1 MNLFGLDVKGA
12 GRGAIA
18 REDLKVGD
26 TALEIPVSIIISSEL
41 LHESDMVTYC
51 FTKLYLVADLLPALL
66 YLHAINKLYLEGSFL
81 FLEKLMGF
89 LRRQCFSCGA

>member
-1 MNLFGLDVKGA
+1 M
-12 GRGAIA
+12 A

-26 TALEIPVSIIISSEL
+26 TALEIPVSVIISGEL

-51 FTKLYLVADLLPALL
+51 FTKFYLLADLLAAFL
-66 YLHAINKLYLEGSFL
+66 YLHTKNKLYLEGSFL

-89 LRRQCFSCGA
+89 PRRQCCSCGA